1 MKTVNARQANH
12 QFSDLLSRAE
22 RGEEILI
29 TKRNKP
35 VAILAPYRPPAMT
48 PERQRAIKH
57 AFRCHERGS
66 RVGDELPRFGRDDMH
81 DPHDHL

>member
-35 VAILAPYRPPAMT
+35 VAILAPYRPPPMT
-48 PERQRAIKH
+48 PERKKAIKH
-57 AFRCHERGS
+57 AIAVMKEGLAW
-66 RVGDELPRFGRDDMH
+66 GDELPRFGRNDMH
-81 DPHDHL
+81 DRS

>member
-22 RGEEILI
+22 RGEQILI

-35 VAILAPYRPPAMT
+35 VAILGPYRAPAMT
-48 PERQRAIKH
+48 PERKKAIKH
-57 AFRCHERGS
+57 AIDVMKEGLS
-66 RVGDELPRFGRDDMH
+66 WGDKLPRFGRDEMH
-81 DPHDHL
+81 DR